1 MLTIKLTPKGN
12 VYIKNI
18 KKEEI
23 FEILHAIVENLYHD
37 PHEQEESQEETN
49 QEEDA
54 NYANFVSW
62 LRDQHSV
69 KGDVDLSCNKIKDSY
84 EAFKGELENYIN
96 DKAYSEDCQEKEE
109 ENTPIV
115 LNSMEDLINLLENI
129 VNHKEEEEEEKE
141 KEKEEEEEE
150 ENLDTPI
157 NILHELVDLRCKA
170 LNNKVSTLSEKILN
184 TPADKLTPE
193 ELLQVLLTKIKAS
206 SVISL
211 MAKMA
216 AEESML
222 KYN

>member
-49 QEEDA
+49 QEEDE

-109 ENTPIV
+109 ENTPLE
-115 LNSMEDLINLLENI
+115 LNSMEDFINWLENI
-129 VNHKEEEEEEKE
+129 VNHKEKEEEK
-141 KEKEEEEEE
+141 EEEEE

>member
-37 PHEQEESQEETN
+37 PHEQEESQEETK
-49 QEEDA
+49 QEEDEDG
-54 NYANFVSW
+54 ANFVSW

-109 ENTPIV
+109 ENTPLV
-115 LNSMEDLINLLENI
+115 LNSMEDFINWLENI
-129 VNHKEEEEEEKE
+129 VNHKEEEEK
-141 KEKEEEEEE
+141 EEEE